1 VTPTGPSANDTV
13 ASLNSS
19 IVEDPRTLSHNTTV
33 DPDQDFD
40 AINSSVSQQINAYA
54 ADQAAIAAEYEECTE
69 EDRIRAEICGDENAA
84 EIVNR
89 SIQDEY
95 RTEDVHSRSVHDAV
109 NESVHFNS
117 EASSE
122 SDSVR
127 SSVNSSYEAPQIDF
141 SELNHIQRNVLEVFK
156 ARPHRNTSSEDAF
169 ARYIRTLAPAFTMEQ
184 VRVFLATTEEADIK
198 AAVEFLESSKYL
210 ERFERDNAVYYREQF
225 DRSVRQAVLAS
236 H

>member
-1 VTPTGPSANDTV
+1 MSLSLDTPPKLISSPPLTTPLLPRGASHTVAISSFSTLAADVDLKGHSSRRSSLTNSPSRFNLDTRRVEDPVTPTGPSANDTV

-127 SSVNSSYEAPQIDF
+127 STSKSMDKITSVDLI
-141 SELNHIQRNVLEVFK
+141 LLI
-156 ARPHRNTSSEDAF
+156 
-169 ARYIRTLAPAFTMEQ
+169 
-184 VRVFLATTEEADIK
+184 
-198 AAVEFLESSKYL
+198 
-210 ERFERDNAVYYREQF
+210 
-225 DRSVRQAVLAS
+225 
-236 H
+236 